1 MTKLTIFAN
10 IEAKEDQADF
20 IKEELVKLLDSTR
33 NRDGCIQSRLEQD
46 NVDPKLFKFYEQWE
60 SREKWQNN
68 RNTESLNDYL
78 EKTEEYTK
86 SFMLNEMTI
95 VI

>member
-10 IEAKEDQADF
+10 IEAKENQADF

-46 NVDPKLFKFYEQWE
+46 NADPKLFKFYEQWE